1 MTTLLATTGTYFA
14 HPHTA
19 EDDMQ
24 LYFVRHATASSK
36 TKWTADD
43 DLRPLT
49 RAGRQ
54 RFTAS
59 CEALIGAS
67 ALRPDLIVTSPI
79 LRASQSA
86 ELLYEILPGAAKVV
100 TDERLGHGFD
110 LAGLA
115 AIIAEHRDTAN
126 LAIVGH
132 NPSFEAVLSAV
143 IGTADIDMR
152 KGAIAL
158 VDIGDPAEPSGRLL
172 WLAPP
177 TLFARHNGS

>member
-1 MTTLLATTGTYFA
+1 
-14 HPHTA
+14 
-19 EDDMQ
+19 MQ

-49 RAGRQ
+49 SAGRL
-54 RFTAS
+54 RFATA
-59 CEALIGAS
+59 CEALVGAG
-67 ALRPDLIVTSPI
+67 ALQPDLIVTSPI
-79 LRASQSA
+79 LRASQTA
-86 ELLYEILPGAAKVV
+86 ELLREILPGPAKLVE
-100 TDERLGHGFD
+100 DERLGHGFD

-115 AIIAEHRDTAN
+115 AVLGEHPATSGV
-126 LAIVGH
+126 AIVGH

-143 IGTADIDMR
+143 TGASDIDVR

-158 VDIGDPAEPSGRLL
+158 VDIHDLAEPSGRLM

-177 TLFARHNGS
+177 TLFARRNGG

>member
-1 MTTLLATTGTYFA
+1 M
-14 HPHTA
+14 

-36 TKWTADD
+36 AKWTADD

-49 RAGRQ
+49 SAGRL
-54 RFTAS
+54 RFTTE
-59 CEALIGAS
+59 CEALVGAG
-67 ALRPDLIVTSPI
+67 ALQPELIVTSPI
-79 LRASQSA
+79 LRASQTA
-86 ELLYEILPGAAKVV
+86 ELLRENLPGPAKIVE
-100 TDERLGHGFD
+100 DERLGHGFD

-115 AIIAEHRDTAN
+115 AILGEHPATSSV
-126 LAIVGH
+126 AIVGH
-132 NPSFEAVLSAV
+132 NPSFEAVLSTV

-158 VDIGDPAEPSGRLL
+158 VDGQNPAEPSGRLM

-177 TLFARHNGS
+177 TLFARHNGG